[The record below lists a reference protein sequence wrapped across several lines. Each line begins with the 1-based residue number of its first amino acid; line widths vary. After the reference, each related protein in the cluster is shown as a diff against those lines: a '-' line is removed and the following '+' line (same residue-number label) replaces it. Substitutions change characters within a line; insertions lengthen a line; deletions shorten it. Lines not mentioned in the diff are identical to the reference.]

1 MPKCDNCNKTIT
13 NKSPG
18 LECCKCGKI
27 MHANTTCSG
36 LTQKQIL
43 AIRNSETLEW
53 TCSEC
58 HRHAPVRKSFIV
70 PEEDDVEVDEPTSMS
85 TTSSNFPI
93 DMKQLLSNI
102 SKEVQK
108 IVQKELEPLQSSI
121 DFCTG
126 KIDDFVES
134 IKMMKQKL
142 KDMENKNNYL
152 CNKITHY
159 ETKISSLEQRLNES
173 DQEKL
178 NNFIEITG
186 IPYIENEELLQ
197 ISSNIAEKMSIE
209 KPVIKSVKRSNT
221 HQNFGVLQVELG
233 NTKDVEC
240 WIRSAKQVSLTS
252 ADILSNVSSNETPA
266 KIYVRFALS
275 QVNRK
280 LMWMAKQQ
288 LRQDFKYI
296 WFQNGKVLVKK
307 GEVDSTGK
315 DKIFSIRCEEDIQNL
330 LKNKSISSK

>member
-18 LECCKCGKI
+18 LECCKCGKVV
-27 MHANTTCSG
+27 HANTTCSG

-43 AIRNSETLEW
+43 AIRNSDTLEW

-58 HRHAPVRKSFIV
+58 HRHTPVRKSFIV
-70 PEEDDVEVDEPTSMS
+70 PEEDDDEVDEPTKIPNI
-85 TTSSNFPI
+85 SSNFPI
-93 DMKQLLSNI
+93 DMKHLLSSI

-121 DFCTG
+121 EFCTG

-134 IKMMKQKL
+134 IIMMKQKL
-142 KDMENKNNYL
+142 KEMENKNNFL
-152 CNKITHY
+152 CNKVTHY

-173 DQEKL
+173 DQDKL
-178 NNFIEITG
+178 NNLVEIAG
-186 IPYIENEELLQ
+186 IPYMQNEELLQ
-197 ISSNIAEKMSIE
+197 ISNNIAEKMSLD
-209 KPVIKSVKRSNT
+209 KSVIKSVKRPNSPKNPDVI
-221 HQNFGVLQVELG
+221 QIELG
-233 NTKDVEC
+233 NTKDVEN
-240 WIRSAKQVSLTS
+240 WMRSAKQFNMTS
-252 ADILSNVSSNETPA
+252 ADILSNLSSTHAPV
-266 KIYVRFALS
+266 KVYVRFALS

-288 LRQDFKYI
+288 LRQNFKYI

-307 GEVDSTGK
+307 GEVDQNGK
-315 DKIFSIRCEEDIQNL
+315 DKIYTIRCEDDIINL
-330 LKNKSISSK
+330 LKN